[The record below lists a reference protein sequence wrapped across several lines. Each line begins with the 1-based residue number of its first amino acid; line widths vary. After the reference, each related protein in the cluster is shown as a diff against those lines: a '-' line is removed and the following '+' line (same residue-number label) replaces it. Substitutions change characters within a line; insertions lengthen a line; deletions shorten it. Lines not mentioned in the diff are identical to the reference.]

1 MRKKHQDL
9 LLLQLYLLLQLQLY
23 LLLNLLVLR
32 LLDPLCLMGTIFVR
46 QQLLVG
52 YSLVAF

>member
-32 LLDPLCLMGTIFVR
+32 LLDPSCLMGTIFVR